1 MVFCVSWQFFRKF
14 SSHSRQ
20 DLKYLFCLLHKSTL
34 DLCSFFFLS
43 SENLSALAAAFVTWW
58 WWQNYHLF
66 CFLSLQ
72 KPEVKSYGALSREVQ
87 KQAWLWKWGT
97 GWLDKRAENLPTA
110 AWTATA
116 QKESEWC
123 WPSSGLLHASLQSS
137 FSPCLSLLSQKLTR
151 MLQGTALTFTGWFA
165 VKKTF
170 AYLPLRN
177 VTCLAFYINGHRF
190 GDKVF
195 HFKGKILKYSCHKW
209 KFALPWN
216 DT

>member
-1 MVFCVSWQFFRKF
+1 MQ
-14 SSHSRQ
+14 
-20 DLKYLFCLLHKSTL
+20 
-34 DLCSFFFLS
+34 FFFLS
-43 SENLSALAAAFVTWW
+43 FENLSALAAAFVTWW

-170 AYLPLRN
+170 SWYSQLLPNSLLFRSRSICQAHLPPRLPLLSRKWN
-177 VTCLAFYINGHRF
+177 CHQDKSRTHNTCTL
-190 GDKVF
+190 
-195 HFKGKILKYSCHKW
+195 
-209 KFALPWN
+209 
-216 DT
+216 